1 MSAFA
6 HGAGLPSRGLA
17 LRWQRAA
24 PTVLAVTVER
34 TGASG
39 DEADAQADPGRDR
52 LHAAAGLGC
61 LLIVLGG
68 VALALIGAFAE
79 LRAAL

>member
-1 MSAFA
+1 
-6 HGAGLPSRGLA
+6 
-17 LRWQRAA
+17 
-24 PTVLAVTVER
+24 VTVER
-34 TGASG
+34 TDADG
-39 DEADAQADPGRDR
+39 DEADAPADPGRDR